1 MFNIGISEI
10 ILLLLIAFLV
20 VGPDDLPKVARALGR
35 FVRYVRAMIE
45 EVKRESG
52 FDEVADELKGMSRE
66 LKGVGRDLEQE
77 IKGVTREVEESVKS
91 ADVRKELKDAE
102 IEINKGLKSAEEA
115 VGLNGTKKDTK

>member
-52 FDEVADELKGMSRE
+52 FDEVADELKGMSR
-66 LKGVGRDLEQE
+66 DLEQE

-102 IEINKGLKSAEEA
+102 TEINKGLKSAEEA